1 MKGNKKLT
9 KGSLRIRKSRKEREE
24 VLKERMGLKFLNQ
37 KELKLLK
44 DAFEKLDSDKSGE
57 IDKEELVK
65 TLTSYGCTFDSGKV
79 MKFFND
85 SDKNGTKRIDFD
97 EFLDGISSE
106 LQLSEDALRQV
117 FALFIGNDQ
126 EDSLT
131 IEHLKKLGSVYN
143 EEQLQELIDATDSTH
158 SGKVSFE
165 DFYKM
170 IMTKV

>member
-1 MKGNKKLT
+1 
-9 KGSLRIRKSRKEREE
+9 
-24 VLKERMGLKFLNQ
+24 MGLKFLNQ
-37 KELKLLK
+37 KELKLIK
-44 DAFEKLDSDKSGE
+44 DAFKKLDSDKSGE

-65 TLTSYGCTFDSGKV
+65 ALTSYGCAFDSGKV

-85 SDKNGTKRIDFD
+85 TDKNGTKRIDFD

-106 LQLSEDALRQV
+106 LQLTEEV

-143 EEQLQELIDATDSTH
+143 EQQLQELIDATDSTH
-158 SGKVSFE
+158 TGKVSFE